1 MNSQH
6 VSSGLN
12 TQANDFGAYIHV
24 PFCSKRCDYC
34 AFATWDNKHDLRDT
48 YMAAL
53 REEVQRAVD
62 EGLPTLDTVF
72 VGGGTPSLVN
82 PHALAE
88 VLTLLPLSKSR
99 EVTVECN
106 PDNVTVEL
114 LRVYLDA
121 GVNRISLGVQSMVP
135 HVLASLGREHQPD
148 NVVRAVEAIREVGI
162 ESFNMD
168 LIYGA
173 HGETIDDWNSTLE
186 QALALKPHHV
196 SAYGLTV
203 EPGTPLATDTSRHPD
218 DDDQADKYPLA
229 DDALVAAGLFNYEIS
244 NWASPGHE
252 SRHNRLYW
260 AQANYRGF
268 GCAAHSHDSGR
279 RWWNVRT
286 PERYIELVTTGQSVV
301 NASEVLTSSQIH
313 EERVQLALRRREGVP
328 LRELSHGVP
337 DELDGLV
344 EVVNNS
350 VVLTKAGRLLAN
362 DITIRL
368 L

>member
-1 MNSQH
+1 MSPAI
-6 VSSGLN
+6 N
-12 TQANDFGAYIHV
+12 TQHNDFGAYIHV

-34 AFATWDNKHDLRDT
+34 AFATWDNKHDLRDA
-48 YMAAL
+48 YMHAL
-53 REEVQRAVD
+53 REEVQRAV
-62 EGLPTLDTVF
+62 EAGLPTLDTVF

-82 PHALAE
+82 PHSLAD
-88 VLTLLPLSKSR
+88 VLTLLPLAKSR

-114 LRVYLDA
+114 LRVYRDA

-135 HVLASLGREHQPD
+135 HVLASLGREHEPD
-148 NVVRAVEAIREVGI
+148 NVVRAVEAIREVGFQ
-162 ESFNMD
+162 SFNMD

-173 HGETIDDWNSTLE
+173 HGESIDDWNATLE
-186 QALALKPHHV
+186 QTLALRPFHV

-203 EPGTPLATDTSRHPD
+203 EPGTPLASDTSRHPD

-229 DDALVAAGLFNYEIS
+229 DAALVGAGLLNYEIS
-244 NWASPGHE
+244 NWSLPGHE

-286 PERYIELVTTGQSVV
+286 PERYIELVAAGQSVE
-301 NASEVLTSSQIH
+301 NASETLTPLQIH

-328 LRELSHGVP
+328 LAELSHGVP
-337 DELDGLV
+337 DELEGLV
-344 EVVNNS
+344 DVVNDS
-350 VVLTKAGRLLAN
+350 VVLTKEGRLLAN
-362 DITIRL
+362 EITIRL